1 MMMTSIGLFTN
12 RRRAESQRGTVLVMA
27 TVLSFAMFFLGLM
40 YLGSVQSLQKDISLQ
55 LSDSQAYF
63 ALYAG
68 IADRE
73 VEVRTGNGYYN
84 PGSWVNYYGLTSY
97 RGSVKLGQINNYNY
111 GYSTGYTI
119 TGEGVSSYHGWGGN
133 SSRTLY
139 KSFEISTYADYLY
152 LSDVERDPV
161 RNDIIR
167 FWSPDTLDGK
177 VHSNDTLHISGAPR
191 FMKRVTS
198 SSSVIDPS
206 NTYARF
212 DEGLALNAAV
222 ITFPDQADAIR
233 NHNGYPG
240 WGTSDPD
247 SATEITFDGRFIYRR
262 YCGEDSSGNF
272 TCDPPQIRLGF
283 LAEIPPSGALFIEGK
298 VLVKANRGN
307 GDIFDGSFESL
318 GFEGKLTLASSDTMI
333 IPDNLIYRFAN
344 DDNSVPTT
352 ISDVLGLISENFI
365 MIGENVGD
373 TVYINAAMASINGSI
388 TVQDIYRYGY
398 FNEKQSLFIYGS
410 LAQRNRGLVH
420 SSYNGGLRGFIEK
433 DYHYDTRLR
442 TNPPPYFL
450 PIQDGPSIYYEE
462 FYDN

>member
-1 MMMTSIGLFTN
+1 MMMISIRLFAN
-12 RRRAESQRGTVLVMA
+12 RRSAESQRGTVLVMA
-27 TVLSFAMFFLGLM
+27 TVLSFAMFLLGLTF
-40 YLGSVQSLQKDISLQ
+40 LGSVQSLRRDISHR
-55 LSDSQAYF
+55 LSDSQEYYARN
-63 ALYAG
+63 AG

-73 VEVRTGNGYYN
+73 VEVRTGNGHYN
-84 PGSWVNYYGLTSY
+84 PGSWVDYYGLTRY

-111 GYSTGYTI
+111 GYTTGYTI
-119 TGEGVSSYHGWGGN
+119 TGEGVSSYHGWDGN
-133 SSRTLY
+133 SSGKLY
-139 KSFEISTYADYLY
+139 KSFEISSYADYLY
-152 LSDVERDPV
+152 ISDVERDPV
-161 RNDIIR
+161 RNEIIR

-177 VHSNDTLHISGAPR
+177 VHSNDTLHIMGAPR
-191 FMKRVTS
+191 FIKRVTS
-198 SSSVIDPS
+198 SAPVIDPS

-212 DEGLALNAAV
+212 DEGLSLNANE
-222 ITFPDQADAIR
+222 ITFPDQADEIR
-233 NHNGYPG
+233 NYNGYPG

-272 TCDPPQIRLGF
+272 TCSPSQIRNAF
-283 LAEIPPSGALFIEGK
+283 FAEIPPTGALFIEGK
-298 VLVKANRGN
+298 VLVKANRGQ
-307 GDIFDGSFESL
+307 GDIFDGSFVSL

-352 ISDVLGLISENFI
+352 ITDVLGLISENYI
-365 MIGENVGD
+365 MIGENVDD

-388 TVQDIYRYGY
+388 TVQDIYKYGY
-398 FNEKQSLFIYGS
+398 SNEKQSLFIYGS

-420 SSYNGGLRGFIEK
+420 SSHNGGLRGFIEK

-442 TNPPPYFL
+442 MNPPPHFL
-450 PIQDGPSIYYEE
+450 PIANGPSIYYEE